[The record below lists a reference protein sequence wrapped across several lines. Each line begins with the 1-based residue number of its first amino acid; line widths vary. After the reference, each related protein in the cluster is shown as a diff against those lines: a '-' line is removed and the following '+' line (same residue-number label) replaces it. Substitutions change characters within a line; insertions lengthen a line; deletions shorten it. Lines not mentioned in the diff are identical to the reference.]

1 LNKII
6 RLAGDP
12 FRYSRFSF
20 NSEGDMVIDKGAFP
34 KKNVRKFFGV
44 KKNGREFFTD
54 INGNK
59 TYYMA
64 MELEY

>member
-1 LNKII
+1 M
-6 RLAGDP
+6 
-12 FRYSRFSF
+12 F
-20 NSEGDMVIDKGAFP
+20 IDKGAFP

-59 TYYMA
+59 TYYTA